1 MNKEAIIEGLLF
13 VVGDEGL
20 TIKAISEILETDI
33 EETKELL
40 KNLHNKYEEDDR
52 GIKLSYLGDSFKLT
66 TKKEHKEYYK
76 KLIESPDSNMLSQA
90 ALEVLAIIAYNSPI
104 TRIDVDEIRG
114 VSSSQMIR
122 KLVAK
127 GLVKEVG
134 KSDKP
139 GRPNLYSTTSE
150 FLDYFGLAT
159 IEDLPKVNEL
169 TIKEPIEEEVDL
181 YNSKYKENNE

>member
-40 KNLHNKYEEDDR
+40 KNLHNKYEEDNR

-76 KLIESPDSNMLSQA
+76 KLI
-90 ALEVLAIIAYNSPI
+90 I
-104 TRIDVDEIRG
+104 
-114 VSSSQMIR
+114 
-122 KLVAK
+122 
-127 GLVKEVG
+127 
-134 KSDKP
+134 
-139 GRPNLYSTTSE
+139 
-150 FLDYFGLAT
+150 
-159 IEDLPKVNEL
+159 
-169 TIKEPIEEEVDL
+169 
-181 YNSKYKENNE
+181 

>member
-76 KLIESPDSNMLSQA
+76 KLIESP
-90 ALEVLAIIAYNSPI
+90 EII
-104 TRIDVDEIRG
+104 
-114 VSSSQMIR
+114 
-122 KLVAK
+122 
-127 GLVKEVG
+127 
-134 KSDKP
+134 DKV
-139 GRPNLYSTTSE
+139 TK
-150 FLDYFGLAT
+150 
-159 IEDLPKVNEL
+159 IL
-169 TIKEPIEEEVDL
+169 TIN
-181 YNSKYKENNE
+181 NS